1 MSDALGGNSATAEQ
15 GGVVRFFPGHREPE
29 TTLLEGR
36 PSLTPPLSAMAVGIA
51 LTGVSAVAVFGFFSW
66 NLLAL
71 LIGSAWIL
79 CLLLLSAQSISE
91 LIRRANTKFTLTQK
105 NLYMQS
111 GVMQRRNKTLLI
123 GRIQDVVVEQGPLG
137 MLFNF
142 GNVRVETAGE
152 RGGLVLHDAP
162 NPLSWRA
169 TILTTAAFA
178 QRSRSTGE

>member
-1 MSDALGGNSATAEQ
+1 MTAEQ
-15 GGVVRFFPGHREPE
+15 GEVVRFFPGQREPE

-36 PSLTPPLSAMAVGIA
+36 PSLTPPLLAMAVCIA

-91 LIRRANTKFTLTQK
+91 LIRRVNTKFTLTQK
-105 NLYMQS
+105 NLYVQS

-123 GRIQDVVVEQGPLG
+123 GRIQDVVVEQGPVGIL
-137 MLFNF
+137 LNF

-169 TILTTAAFA
+169 TILTAAAFA
-178 QRSRSTGE
+178 LRSRSNGE